1 MTYAYD
7 ALNRV
12 TSVKDRRGNT
22 QFFTYDATDRIVQV
36 KDRNGKIMY
45 NKLRKLENA

>member
-1 MTYAYD
+1 MTSYAYDANGNLTSMTDAAGTVTYAYD

-22 QFFTYDATDRIVQV
+22 QFFT
-36 KDRNGKIMY
+36 
-45 NKLRKLENA
+45 